1 MKNKL
6 STLFISLLL
15 TFLVIFCLSS
25 CESNETE
32 NQPSSTSSTNQS
44 QTVDTQG
51 NKDVIDNGETGNT
64 ETGNTEAGNTETG
77 NTETGTPN
85 DNEKSQAIDLMS
97 GYTSGTT
104 TAAELDGAFINNQ
117 WRLAMELFKSSNKT
131 SDGNVLISPLS
142 IQLALAMTA
151 NGAEGETK
159 SQMERL
165 LGGEYTIDEL
175 NAYLKTYVSN
185 LPNEKSSKLNVAN
198 SIWFRKNNFV
208 PNQLFLQTNKDYYD
222 ASIYSAPFDKTT
234 VVDINNWVD
243 TNTDGMI
250 KELLEQIDESS
261 LMYLINAIAFDAE
274 WDEKYS
280 EYSIMQGTFTCED
293 GTKQEVELMSS
304 TEYAYYELENA
315 KGFKKNYKNGKYSFV
330 ALLPNEEISV
340 SDLISSLT
348 YEEII
353 NMLNNPDYSRD
364 VIAKMPK
371 FSYEYSLEMTNVLSS
386 LGMERAFDESGAEFD
401 KIGQAGGNIF
411 IGSVIHKTFISV
423 DEAGT
428 KAGAATI
435 VEVND
440 ECEKNEIEIAL
451 VRPFMYMIIDN
462 VTGLPVFIGT
472 LTSME

>member
-6 STLFISLLL
+6 NLSFISFLL
-15 TFLVIFCLSS
+15 TLLVIFCLSS
-25 CESNETE
+25 CQGKKTDNFPNAT
-32 NQPSSTSSTNQS
+32 PSTTQS
-44 QTVDTQG
+44 QTQDSQG
-51 NKDVIDNGETGNT
+51 TSTGNT
-64 ETGNTEAGNTETG
+64 DTGNSQTGDSQIGDAGDVDDVG
-77 NTETGTPN
+77 NE
-85 DNEKSQAIDLMS
+85 DEKSQTVDLMS
-97 GYTSGTT
+97 GYTSGTLIT
-104 TAAELDGAFINNQ
+104 NPINEAFVLNQ
-117 WRLAMELFKSSNKT
+117 WRLALELFKGSNNE
-131 SDGNVLISPLS
+131 SAEGNVLISPLS

-234 VVDINNWVD
+234 LADINNWVN

-250 KELLEQIDESS
+250 KEMLNQIDESS

-280 EYSIMQGTFTCED
+280 EDSIHKDLFTMENGISCEA
-293 GTKQEVELMSS
+293 EFMWS
-304 TEYAYYELENA
+304 TEYAYYELDNA
-315 KGFKKNYKNGKYSFV
+315 VGFKKDYKNGKYSFV
-330 ALLPNEEISV
+330 ALLPNVGVSV
-340 SDLISSLT
+340 NELVDLLS

-364 VIAKMPK
+364 VMAKMPK
-371 FSYEYSLEMTNVLSS
+371 FSYEYSLKMNDVLSL
-386 LGMERAFDESGAEFD
+386 LGMERAFDESEAEFD
-401 KIGQAGGNIF
+401 RIGQADGNIF
-411 IGSVIHKTFISV
+411 IGSVLHKTFISV